1 MAIALVNSINTNQ
14 YMDIL
19 SVSILV
25 PLFLSSLQAITN
37 SNLDKR
43 DYDVS
48 QEFFKSWLDHFEKSG
63 QEDLY
68 HIEEIRIDTIPESIT
83 SGDVV
88 WVKGASGSGK
98 SQLVKRLLRFRDE
111 GLIKLNN
118 RDIKEYRLNDIRDRI
133 EYISQNIPIIK
144 GSLRDNLFL
153 DIPYSKETEEQM
165 QADPILQSII
175 NNKTMD
181 SMITEGA
188 TNISGGEKQ
197 KIAVMRTLYKDVDV
211 LIIDEITSGI
221 DDKTALEIYERIF
234 EKMDGKITF
243 VISHNDLHKKYVN
256 KIIDLGNELSC
267 EKLQEVSA

>member
-68 HIEEIRIDTIPESIT
+68 HIEEIRIDTIPVSIT